1 MRPKNT
7 HSPWGASGLYRYKI
21 CPRAA
26 AFSVHS
32 DDDDSSF
39 SIEGTNAHTL
49 AETTLRHP
57 GKSVQQVKDLLL
69 PDLKLEH
76 SSILAVRTYVRHVRQ
91 LLVSE
96 PGGWLLLEV
105 SFELPV
111 PEVPKAD
118 GNVWGTCD
126 AVIYFPG
133 SKTLHVI
140 DYKNGVG
147 VDVDVF
153 DNDQLKTYALGA
165 LLTLKVPVEKV
176 VLHIVQPRSATR
188 ADEPVQIWEC
198 DPVDIFEHRA
208 VMIDAIRQTIETPD
222 KAVPGDH
229 CHFCNGDG
237 RCMESASH
245 ALDVI
250 PDTSFSD
257 VQSAH
262 DEYLLPEPTRLDDWQ
277 LAAVFCNG
285 PRIRQFLKA
294 VEGEVFKRSMAGDFK
309 SDAVKLV
316 RGKSNRVWDPLMTDA
331 EKIVELASAGVPL
344 AECYTVEVPSPAQA
358 ETLLKEHLEGV
369 ELVETVRD
377 FNVRHF
383 KKDTAGLRLV
393 PATDKGIAV
402 KPVQAR
408 SEGLAEL
415 LPPPSK

>member
-1 MRPKNT
+1 MSRRAG
-7 HSPWGASGLYRYKI
+7 HSPWGASGLFRYRI
-21 CPRAA
+21 CPKAA

-32 DDDDSSF
+32 DNDDSEF

-49 AETTLRHP
+49 GETTLQHP
-57 GKSVQQVKDLLL
+57 GKSVQKVKDLLL

-91 LLVSE
+91 LLASE
-96 PGGWLLLEV
+96 PDGWLLLEV
-105 SFELPV
+105 SFELAI
-111 PEVPKAD
+111 PELPKAD

-153 DNDQLKTYALGA
+153 ENDQLKTYALGA

-188 ADEPVQIWEC
+188 ADTPVQTWDV

-208 VMIDAIRQTIETPD
+208 VIVEAIRETLENPD

-229 CHFCNGDG
+229 CHFCSGDA
-237 RCMESASH
+237 RCPASAAY
-245 ALDVI
+245 ALDTI

-257 VQSAH
+257 VETAH
-262 DEYLLPEPTRLDDWQ
+262 DVYLLPEPTRLDDWQ
-277 LAAVFCNG
+277 LAAVYCNS

-294 VEGEVFKRSMAGDFK
+294 VEGEIFKRSMAGDFK

-316 RGKSNRVWDPLMTDA
+316 RGNSNRVWDPLMTDA
-331 EKIVELASAGVPL
+331 DKIVEITSAGVPL
-344 AECYTVEVPSPAQA
+344 AECYTVEVPSPAQT
-358 ETLLKEHLEGV
+358 ETLLKDHLEGF
-369 ELVETVRD
+369 ELTETVRD

-383 KKDTAGLRLV
+383 KKDKAGLRL
-393 PATDKGIAV
+393 AV
-402 KPVQAR
+402 ASAAGVAVQPVQAR